1 MEAGTRHNVGV
12 HAKNG
17 VYEFLEVDQ
26 FDQAETRIVGIKK
39 KVDVAVRSRLLARH
53 GSEEV
58 EMSHPKMMQLR
69 LMRTK
74 RPDHLLSIHAGPA
87 RIR

>member
-39 KVDVAVRSRLLARH
+39 RSTSLSGRTCWRAKD
-53 GSEEV
+53 
-58 EMSHPKMMQLR
+58 PKR
-69 LMRTK
+69 
-74 RPDHLLSIHAGPA
+74 
-87 RIR
+87 

>member
-1 MEAGTRHNVGV
+1 MRSLDPRPEHWMEAGTRHNVGV

-39 KVDVAVRSRLLARH
+39 RSTSLSGRACSRATD
-53 GSEEV
+53 
-58 EMSHPKMMQLR
+58 PKR
-69 LMRTK
+69 
-74 RPDHLLSIHAGPA
+74 
-87 RIR
+87 

>member
-39 KVDVAVRSRLLARH
+39 RSTSLSGRACWRAKD
-53 GSEEV
+53 
-58 EMSHPKMMQLR
+58 PKR
-69 LMRTK
+69 
-74 RPDHLLSIHAGPA
+74 
-87 RIR
+87 